1 MAKETDSDIFKYVE
15 KANELDPALVGV
27 NTNLSVSPQTS
38 SPTRL
43 YMVSGNIPKAVVT
56 EGGSERKILT
66 GFEYQYAKTARRI
79 EAPSNMVVEEVFYV
93 KSQSGGAD
101 QTDKWNSIWIVFKN
115 DEKNMYDVLELP
127 RYNTQNTYVG
137 FEYVYD
143 KNLLRKLTKGATFA
157 KGTVFAKSPRIS
169 DSGEWC
175 FGMDLK
181 VALGSFLATE
191 EDGIVVTESCARD
204 KLRCMFEHERKFSWN
219 EDDYIPLMLYGTPE
233 NPKPF
238 PESGEG
244 LRPDGIV
251 MGFRRR
257 ISEHALVSL
266 TKKALRVPDEV
277 HDVLFRAPTESQVMS
292 VEVLSEKMK
301 NRSNNRSTDYIPQ
314 QHTELLERYERR
326 QNDMWNGVMS
336 WYNNRVSQNRG
347 EPIPTTEALDYFIRL
362 AFGNYTKN
370 NHTGKVNNL
379 FRAVKRVR
387 LRDWNVNIKLKESV
401 NGRTKYKMSGMYG
414 DKGVIVDVIPDED
427 APRYDDGTTAEIYVN
442 NTPAFRRQIYSMLME
457 QSINFINMNI
467 HKEVK
472 TFRAEGN
479 YKAAYDRLMLFYET
493 GFPEFAEIVKSV
505 NISEDNKM
513 EHVDDVCRTQI
524 AVQFRSDSEL
534 YGVEVIKELNKVFK
548 YKPQHITFTNSLGER
563 VRSKNPVLITH
574 QHFLLLDKFG
584 TDMSAQAL
592 PQANLFGMPA
602 KLNDSTRHA
611 GFLRNVHNRNSGETE
626 TRLRISQSGPKEVMK
641 NLAMAYSPELRKRMT
656 KRIIRAHDPFDIDQ
670 LVREDEYHLNK
681 AVQMASSMLSD
692 SGYTLRKEQATDKYI
707 PTGEF
712 EEWWKLTYGSLVPFP
727 RKRYC
732 VGEVLEWRSR
742 SRMTLARQPSP
753 TPTL

>member
-1 MAKETDSDIFKYVE
+1 MSDNKTERGVTGHHGE
-15 KANELDPALVGV
+15 NQLDPAVIGIC
-27 NTNLSVSPQTS
+27 TNLSVSPQTS

-43 YMVSGNIPKAVVT
+43 YMAGGMVPKSVVT
-56 EGGSERKILT
+56 NGASERKILT

-79 EAPSNMVVEEVFYV
+79 EAPSNMIVEEVFFV
-93 KSQSGGAD
+93 KSHHSGAD
-101 QTDKWNSIWIVFKN
+101 QTDKWNSIWVVFKN

-143 KNLLRKLTKGATFA
+143 KAVMRKLTKGATFA

-181 VALGSFLATE
+181 VALGSFIATE
-191 EDGIVVTESCARD
+191 EDGIIVTESCARE
-204 KLRCMFEHERKFSWN
+204 KLRCVFEHERKYSWN
-219 EDDYIPLMLYGTPE
+219 ESEYIPLMLYGTDE

-244 LRPDGIV
+244 IRSDGIV

-257 ISEHALVSL
+257 VSEHALVSL
-266 TKKALRVPDEV
+266 TKKALRVPDHV
-277 HDVLFRAPTESQVMS
+277 HDIIFTAPTDSEVMS

-301 NRSNNRSTDYIPQ
+301 DRSNNRSTDYIPQ
-314 QHTELLERYERR
+314 QHTDLLERYERR
-326 QNDMWNGVMS
+326 QNDMWNGVTT

-370 NHTGKVNNL
+370 NNTGKVNTL
-379 FRAVKRVR
+379 FRAVKRQR
-387 LRDWNVNIKLKESV
+387 LKDWNVTIKLKQSV
-401 NGRTKYKMSGMYG
+401 NGRTKFKLSGMYG
-414 DKGVIVDVIPDED
+414 DKGVIVSVIPDKD
-427 APRYDDGTTAEIYVN
+427 APMYDDGTVAEICVN

-457 QSINFINMNI
+457 QSINFMNVNI

-472 TFRAEGN
+472 ELRAAGK
-479 YKAAYDRLMLFYET
+479 YKEAYALLMKFYET
-493 GFPEFAEIVKSV
+493 GFPEFAELVSSV
-505 NISEDNKM
+505 NLTEDNMM

-524 AVQFRSDSEL
+524 AVQFRSDASL
-534 YGVEVIKELNKVFK
+534 YGVDVVKELNKVFH

-563 VRSKNPVLITH
+563 VRSKNPVLISN

-602 KLNDSTRHA
+602 KLNDSNRHS

-626 TRLRISQSGPKEVMK
+626 TRLRISQSGTRETMK
-641 NLAMAYSPELRKRMT
+641 NLAMAYSPELRKRIT
-656 KRIIRAHDPFDIDQ
+656 KRIIRASDPFDIDQ
-670 LVREDEYHLNK
+670 LVKENEYNLNK
-681 AVQMASSMLSD
+681 AVRMASSMLSD
-692 SGYTLRKEQATDKYI
+692 SGYALRRELPSDRTSND
-707 PTGEF
+707 GVD
-712 EEWWKLTYGSLVPFP
+712 EE
-727 RKRYC
+727 
-732 VGEVLEWRSR
+732 
-742 SRMTLARQPSP
+742 
-753 TPTL
+753 